1 MKRILAESTI
11 KKYLRD
17 IILEEI
23 EIYKIKKRFLNEA
36 EIDVSKEEAIKVIE
50 DTKGKI
56 FTVVFIKRSDGT
68 ERIMNARLGVKSRLK
83 GGTLP
88 YSPKEKRLI
97 PVFDLKKDE
106 YRMINTDTIK
116 MVKVGNNIYNV
127 K

>member
-1 MKRILAESTI
+1 MKRVINESNI
-11 KKYLRD
+11 KKYLKN

-23 EIYKIKKRFLNEA
+23 ELYKFKKSILNEA
-36 EIDVSKEEAIKVIE
+36 EVDITKDEAVKIIE

-97 PVFDLKKDE
+97 PVFDLKSDE
-106 YRMINTDTIK
+106 YRMINKDTIK